1 MLALVKTAAG
11 PGLDLRDVPMPSIGI
26 NDILIRVHKTGIC
39 GTDLHIESWD
49 PWAAGTIKPPLV
61 VGHEFV
67 GEIVDVGSNVADFHP
82 GDLVSGEGHV
92 VCGRCRHCL
101 AGRRHLCAN
110 TIGLGVGRDGAFAEY
125 VVLPMTNVWHHWPGV
140 NEEVAAIFDPFG
152 NAVHT
157 ALAFPVLGEDVLV
170 SGAGPIGLMATAVAR
185 HAGARNV
192 VVSEPNAY
200 RRDLALKMGAT
211 LVVDP
216 TQRALP
222 DVFAELDMVEGFDVV
237 MEMSGNPAALR
248 AAIAAM
254 AHGGGIALLGIPT
267 EEISLDVNAIVF
279 KMLTLRGIYGR
290 EMYETWYKMTVMLQS
305 GLDITPAITHRFGF
319 RDFEAAFE
327 AARQGDSGKVIM
339 DWLS

>member
-1 MLALVKTAAG
+1 MLALVKTDAG
-11 PGLDLRDVPMPSIGI
+11 PGLELRDVPLPTIGI
-26 NDILIRVHKTGIC
+26 NDVLIRVHKTGIC

-49 PWAAGTIKPPLV
+49 PWAAKTIHPPLV

-67 GEIVDVGSNVADFHP
+67 GQIVDVGANVADFHP

-110 TIGLGVGRDGAFAEY
+110 TIGLGVGRDGAFAEF
-125 VVLPMTNVWHHWPGV
+125 VALPMTNVWHHWPGV

-185 HAGARNV
+185 HAGARHV

-200 RRDLALKMGAT
+200 RRALAATMGAT
-211 LVVDP
+211 LTVDP
-216 TQRALP
+216 AVRALP

-237 MEMSGNPAALR
+237 FEMSGNPTALR
-248 AAIAAM
+248 SAIAAM
-254 AHGGGIALLGIPT
+254 AHGGGIAILGIPT
-267 EEISLDVNAIVF
+267 EDIALDVNAIVF

-319 RDFEAAFE
+319 REHEAAFE
-327 AARQGDSGKVIM
+327 AARHGDSGKVIM
-339 DWLS
+339 DWQS

>member
-1 MLALVKTAAG
+1 MLALVKTGAG
-11 PGLDLRDVPMPSIGI
+11 PGLDLREVPMPTIGI
-26 NDILIRVHKTGIC
+26 NDILIRVRKTGIC

-49 PWAAGTIKPPLV
+49 PWAAKTIKPPLV

-67 GEIVDVGSNVADFHP
+67 GEIVEVGANVADFHP

-200 RRDLALKMGAT
+200 RRALALKMGAT

-216 TQRALP
+216 VERALP

-237 MEMSGNPAALR
+237 LEMSGNPAALR

-254 AHGGGIALLGIPT
+254 AHGGGIAILGIPT
-267 EEISLDVNAIVF
+267 EDIALDVNAIVF

-319 RDFEAAFE
+319 RDFEAAFA
-327 AARQGDSGKVIM
+327 AARAGDSGKVIM
-339 DWLS
+339 DWTT

>member
-1 MLALVKTAAG
+1 MLALVKTGAG
-11 PGLDLRDVPMPSIGI
+11 PGLDLREVPMPTIGI

-49 PWAAGTIKPPLV
+49 PWAAKTIKPPLV
-61 VGHEFV
+61 VGHELV
-67 GEIVDVGSNVADFHP
+67 GEIVEVGDNVADFHA

-125 VVLPMTNVWHHWPGV
+125 VALPMTNVWHHWPGV

-170 SGAGPIGLMATAVAR
+170 SGAGPIGLMATAVVR

-200 RRDLALKMGAT
+200 RRALALKMGAT

-216 TQRALP
+216 RERQLP

-237 MEMSGNPAALR
+237 LEMSGNPAALR
-248 AAIAAM
+248 AAIDAM
-254 AHGGGIALLGIPT
+254 AHGGGIAILGIPT
-267 EEISLDVNAIVF
+267 EDIALDVNAIVF

-319 RDFEAAFE
+319 RDHEVAFA
-327 AARQGDSGKVIM
+327 AARAGDSGKVIM
-339 DWLS
+339 DWTT